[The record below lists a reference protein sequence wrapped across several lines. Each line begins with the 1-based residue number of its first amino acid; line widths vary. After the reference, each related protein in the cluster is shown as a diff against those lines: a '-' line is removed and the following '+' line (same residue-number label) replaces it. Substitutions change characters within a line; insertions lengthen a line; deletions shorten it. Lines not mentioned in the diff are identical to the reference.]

1 MSTTRAD
8 FTGFPSDAVTTRP
21 VTAQGADAWSR
32 PSLLSEGTGLWA
44 SRVAVITRREG
55 MNRKRRIGTS
65 CFVELQSKI
74 IACQVFAPLPQ
85 RGVEERLRVVE
96 KSLFHSLTSL
106 RQSSMSANACP
117 QQL

>member
-32 PSLLSEGTGLWA
+32 PSLLSEGTDLWA
-44 SRVAVITRREG
+44 SRVAITRREG

-65 CFVELQSKI
+65 CFVETSVQNYSLSSVCTV
-74 IACQVFAPLPQ
+74 ATTRCGGAP
-85 RGVEERLRVVE
+85 
-96 KSLFHSLTSL
+96 KS
-106 RQSSMSANACP
+106 C
-117 QQL
+117 